1 MYGVFDSTNMLKYKH
16 KTMHCHHFIAQ
27 HYIQV
32 LEMHFLQR
40 VPGLSIRDVET
51 SLIIQYSR
59 GPGLLKESVEASV
72 WNATQ
77 LSLCALLQK
86 QRRFSLLRVLYV
98 VM

>member
-40 VPGLSIRDVET
+40 VPGLAIRDVET
-51 SLIIQYSR
+51 SLVIQYSR

-77 LSLCALLQK
+77 VPP
-86 QRRFSLLRVLYV
+86 R
-98 VM
+98 